1 MTVFNRTLNLGGSSI
16 SQNLATG
23 DSINVTVTGFPGFGT
38 NGSIGTATETSN
50 PVAIPGQDSNGSL
63 GISTSSNTF
72 VINTSGSNIGSYS
85 VGVIAGKVGQSNF
98 RSKNI
103 TGTVSGPP
111 PDTSPAQFTFA
122 DIANAAPNS
131 THHRGVL
138 ITGGGMNSPAT
149 VTGGGGLFLV
159 KSGSS
164 NPSIT
169 SSDYTTANKT
179 VSSGQYVW
187 AKATASPNNGTS
199 VNVPINV
206 GGVTDTF
213 TVSTPGGTSGGG
225 STAVQPGT
233 PGNNSYGIAV
243 FGPNASTEV
252 FSSNLRASNLAVFS
266 TFSLTAGASAT
277 FLCAAANNTSKVL
290 VIATAAYQGY
300 QPNISITKATD
311 RYVLTNTL
319 SSGTITGFTYAIR
332 TS

>member
-1 MTVFNRTLNLGGSSI
+1 MTQYNQAVVTAIGGNSYTRNLS
-16 SQNLATG
+16 AG
-23 DSINVTVTGFPGFGT
+23 DTIVVTGST
-38 NGSIGTATETSN
+38 TE
-50 PVAIPGQDSNGSL
+50 
-63 GISTSSNTF
+63 STSSNRDASVSVTGP
-72 VINTSGSNIGSYS
+72 VTANQSTLRVSGSGGVQSFTVSTTANGSYS
-85 VGVIAGKVGQSNF
+85 VGVVYSDKGNNV
-98 RSKNI
+98 RSASI
-103 TGTVSGPP
+103 TGTVSGYVV
-111 PDTSPAQFTFA
+111 DTTPAQFTFA
-122 DIANAAPNS
+122 DIANAAPSS

-138 ITGGGMNSPAT
+138 ITGMNSPAT

-164 NPSIT
+164 NPSIN

-187 AKATASPNNGTS
+187 AKATASANNGTS

-233 PGNNSYGIAV
+233 PGNNTYGIAV
-243 FGPNASTEV
+243 YGPNASTEV

-290 VIATAAYQGY
+290 VIATANYQGY
-300 QPNISITKATD
+300 QQNIGITKATD

>member
-1 MTVFNRTLNLGGSSI
+1 MTQYNQAVVTAAGGNSYTRNLS
-16 SQNLATG
+16 AG
-23 DSINVTVTGFPGFGT
+23 DTIVVTGSTAESTTTTRDASVSVASGPVT
-38 NGSIGTATETSN
+38 ANQSTLRVNGSGGVQSFT
-50 PVAIPGQDSNGSL
+50 
-63 GISTSSNTF
+63 ISTTAN
-72 VINTSGSNIGSYS
+72 GSYS
-85 VGVIAGKVGQSNF
+85 VGVVYSGKNSTIY
-98 RSKNI
+98 SATI
-103 TGTVSGPP
+103 TGTVSGYVV
-111 PDTSPAQFTFA
+111 DTTPAQFTFA
-122 DIANAAPNS
+122 DVANAAPNS

-169 SSDYTTANKT
+169 SSAYTTANKT

-187 AKATASPNNGTS
+187 AKATASANNGTS

-213 TVSTPGGTSGGG
+213 TVATPGGTSGGG
-225 STAVQPGT
+225 SSAVQPGT
-233 PGNNSYGIAV
+233 PGSNSHGIVV

-277 FLCAAANNTSKVL
+277 FFCAAANNTSKVL
-290 VIATAAYQGY
+290 VIATANYQGY
-300 QPNISITKATD
+300 QQNIGITKATD

>member
-1 MTVFNRTLNLGGSSI
+1 MTQYNQAIVTAVGGNTYTRNLSAGDTIVVTGSSTE
-16 SQNLATG
+16 SGSATRDASVSVASG
-23 DSINVTVTGFPGFGT
+23 PVTANQSSLRV
-38 NGSIGTATETSN
+38 NGSGGVQSFTI
-50 PVAIPGQDSNGSL
+50 
-63 GISTSSNTF
+63 SNTA
-72 VINTSGSNIGSYS
+72 NGSYS
-85 VGVIAGKVGQSNF
+85 VGVTYTDNKSNF
-98 RSKNI
+98 YTASI
-103 TGTVSGPP
+103 TGTVSGYVVDST
-111 PDTSPAQFTFA
+111 PDQFTFA

-138 ITGGGMNSPAT
+138 ITGMNSPAT

-169 SSDYTTANKT
+169 SSAYTTANKT
-179 VSSGQYVW
+179 VQSGQYVW
-187 AKATASPNNGTS
+187 AKATASANNGTS

-213 TVSTPGGTSGGG
+213 TVATPGGTSGGG
-225 STAVQPGT
+225 SSAVQPGT
-233 PGNNSYGIAV
+233 PGSNSHGIVV

-277 FLCAAANNTSKVL
+277 FFCAAANNTSKVL
-290 VIATAAYQGY
+290 VIATANYQGY
-300 QPNISITKATD
+300 QQNISITKATD
-311 RYVLTNTL
+311 RYVLTNNL

>member
-1 MTVFNRTLNLGGSSI
+1 MTQYNQAVVTAIGGNSYTRNLS
-16 SQNLATG
+16 AG
-23 DSINVTVTGFPGFGT
+23 DTIVVTGSTSESGSATRDASVSVASGPVSVSSGSLRV
-38 NGSIGTATETSN
+38 NGSGGVQSFT
-50 PVAIPGQDSNGSL
+50 
-63 GISTSSNTF
+63 ISTTAN
-72 VINTSGSNIGSYS
+72 GSYS
-85 VGVIAGKVGQSNF
+85 VGLAYTDNKSNF
-98 RSKNI
+98 YTAAI
-103 TGTVSGPP
+103 TGTVSGYVVDTT
-111 PDTSPAQFTFA
+111 PDQFTFA

-138 ITGGGMNSPAT
+138 ITGMNTPAT

-164 NPSIT
+164 NPSIN

-187 AKATASPNNGTS
+187 AKATASANNGTS

-213 TVSTPGGTSGGG
+213 TVATPGGTSGGG
-225 STAVQPGT
+225 SSAVQPGT
-233 PGNNSYGIAV
+233 PGNNSYGIV
-243 FGPNASTEV
+243 VYGPNASTEV

-311 RYVLTNTL
+311 RYVITNTL
-319 SSGTITGFTYAIR
+319 SSGTISGFTYAVR

>member
-1 MTVFNRTLNLGGSSI
+1 MTQYNQAVVTAVGGNTYTRNLSAGDTIVVTGSSTE
-16 SQNLATG
+16 SGSDTRDASVSVG
-23 DSINVTVTGFPGFGT
+23 SGPVSVSSGT
-38 NGSIGTATETSN
+38 LRVKGSGGVQSFTI
-50 PVAIPGQDSNGSL
+50 
-63 GISTSSNTF
+63 SNTA
-72 VINTSGSNIGSYS
+72 NGSYS
-85 VGVIAGKVGQSNF
+85 VGVTYTDDKSNF
-98 RSKNI
+98 YTASI
-103 TGTVSGPP
+103 TGTVSGYVV
-111 PDTSPAQFTFA
+111 DTTPAQFTFA
-122 DIANAAPNS
+122 DIANAAPSS

-164 NPSIT
+164 NPSIN

-187 AKATASPNNGTS
+187 AKATASPNNGAS
-199 VNVPINV
+199 VGVLINV

-233 PGNNSYGIAV
+233 PGNNTYGIAV
-243 FGPNASTEV
+243 YGPNASTEV

-290 VIATAAYQGY
+290 VIATANYQGY
-300 QPNISITKATD
+300 QQNIGITKATD